1 MKQLTI
7 FLISVLLLP
16 IAAAQDV
23 EVGAPMCPGALESS
37 VVMGGTEQS
46 FTVRTEGVPTKY
58 NVFPTYRQTIV
69 SSGGAELLNMEVTK
83 LNDEVAV
90 DCINEMTA
98 QHEHI
103 LNEITSAAPAGSS
116 AERRAGP
123 LLEDVVACLKSDRR
137 SCESQNFHQ
146 LQITYGVTD
155 EDAEELLMAI
165 EAGAYE
171 FTLYEGGTVY
181 RTYYF
186 VPSTGKLLPVLD
198 GGC

>member
-1 MKQLTI
+1 MKQLI
-7 FLISVLLLP
+7 IILIGALLLP

-23 EVGAPMCPGALESS
+23 EVGAPMCPGVLESS
-37 VVMGGTEQS
+37 VVMTATGHS
-46 FTVRTEGVPTKY
+46 FIVRTEGVPTRH

-69 SSGGAELLNMEVTK
+69 SGKGAELLNMNVSK

-90 DCINEMTA
+90 DCTSEMAA

-103 LNEITSAAPAGSS
+103 LDEITSAAPAGSS
-116 AERRAGP
+116 AERLEGP

-137 SCESQNFHQ
+137 SCKSQNSHQ
-146 LQITYGVTD
+146 LEIAYGVTD
-155 EDAEELLMAI
+155 EDAQELLLAI
-165 EAGAYE
+165 ETGAYE
-171 FTLYEGGTVY
+171 FALYEGGTVY

>member
-1 MKQLTI
+1 MKQLVMV
-7 FLISVLLLP
+7 LIGALLVP
-16 IAAAQDV
+16 IASAQDV
-23 EVGAPMCPGALESS
+23 GAGAPMCPGALESS
-37 VVMGGTEQS
+37 VVMAATGQS
-46 FTVRTEGVPTKY
+46 FAVRTEGVPTRY

-69 SSGGAELLNMEVTK
+69 SSEGAELLNMEVTK
-83 LNDEVAV
+83 LNDDRDV
-90 DCINEMTA
+90 DCRTEMTE

-103 LNEITSAAPAGSS
+103 LDEITSAAPAGSF
-116 AERRAGP
+116 AERRSGP

-137 SCESQNFHQ
+137 SCESQNSHQ
-146 LQITYGVTD
+146 LEIAYGVTD
-155 EDAEELLMAI
+155 EDAEELLLAI